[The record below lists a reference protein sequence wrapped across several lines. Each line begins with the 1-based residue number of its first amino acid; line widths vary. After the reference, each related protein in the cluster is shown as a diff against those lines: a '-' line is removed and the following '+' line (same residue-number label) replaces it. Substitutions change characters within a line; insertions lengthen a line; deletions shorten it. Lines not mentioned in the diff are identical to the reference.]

1 MGIFFGWTSFPL
13 RFPPC
18 LCLKPCAS
26 TIEGVARG
34 EKRVAGR
41 GLKHELWQ
49 NSERGWSLTKS
60 LSPPSIFV
68 EAALLI
74 HLPFPDKEK
83 RQPSLLHADE
93 THLCYLPSLWE
104 LETFLRSAHPS
115 NMLWSFLRLSWNRRR
130 SALRW
135 VSAVGLGLRPGMS
148 WAPWPA
154 QHQELLPPS
163 SALCALRQQL
173 DPALMLPR
181 FSVSCDTGRQLS
193 GLV

>member
-1 MGIFFGWTSFPL
+1 MEHVSLSLNNELRRQWTLFFPVGIFFGWTSFPL
-13 RFPPC
+13 RFPPR

-60 LSPPSIFV
+60 LSPSSIFV

-93 THLCYLPSLWE
+93 THLCYLPSL
-104 LETFLRSAHPS
+104 
-115 NMLWSFLRLSWNRRR
+115 
-130 SALRW
+130 
-135 VSAVGLGLRPGMS
+135 
-148 WAPWPA
+148 
-154 QHQELLPPS
+154 
-163 SALCALRQQL
+163 
-173 DPALMLPR
+173 
-181 FSVSCDTGRQLS
+181 
-193 GLV
+193 